1 MTWNAGF
8 FSMTLKLEVWFCY
21 CSMSL
26 SVKNLRPTS
35 PQIFVAHTFLIPIKV
50 EHNLIN
56 KAICLTHVVYKEF
69 NKCCTVSKK
78 YVAVVS
84 DLTGSLFHCDSL
96 WCDLIVFF
104 HKYLMGTAF
113 VILSS
118 DFTHKVGNFISIYKS
133 SFVWN

>member
-1 MTWNAGF
+1 MYTYCTNYSKSDMIGIIGKDWGFLRKKITWYILIPILGHLILLYFNSSCCILQKKRSTCITWNTGFF
-8 FSMTLKLEVWFCY
+8 FSMMLKLEVWFCY

-69 NKCCTVSKK
+69 NKCMYRK
-78 YVAVVS
+78 
-84 DLTGSLFHCDSL
+84 
-96 WCDLIVFF
+96 
-104 HKYLMGTAF
+104 
-113 VILSS
+113 
-118 DFTHKVGNFISIYKS
+118 
-133 SFVWN
+133 

>member
-69 NKCCTVSKK
+69 NKCMYSKWK
-78 YVAVVS
+78 VCSSCKWPYR
-84 DLTGSLFHCDSL
+84 LFVSL
-96 WCDLIVFF
+96 WQPLMWPHCSF